1 MIVIDASA
9 IVDYL
14 LEFEPQASWAAEHM
28 AGAGSLH
35 APHAV
40 DVEVLAT
47 FRRRVLGSQ
56 LSAAR
61 ARAALDDFH
70 ALPIRR
76 YPQKPFLERAWELH
90 ANLRVPDALYAAL
103 SEVLDAP
110 LVTTDQRLVGAPGL
124 RAEIIAFPDE
134 LPGRSD

>member
-1 MIVIDASA
+1 VIVIDASA

-28 AGAGSLH
+28 AGAASLH

-40 DVEVLAT
+40 DVEVLST

-56 LSAAR
+56 LSGAR
-61 ARAALDDFH
+61 ARLALDDFH

-76 YPQKPFLERAWELH
+76 YPQKPFLDRAWELH
-90 ANLRVPDALYAAL
+90 NNLRVPDALYVAL
-103 SEVLDAP
+103 SEALEAP

-134 LPGRSD
+134 LSDHGD